1 MILWTNMETISPT
14 ICPWCHMENKISTQ
28 VWKCLNDTNFTFTS
42 QTALDTPEQSTSD
55 PIMTSQSTSFF
66 NKLWLEATKCFIF
79 SSRRVLFCW
88 NATSCYFYTTHIA
101 TSFQAFS
108 RSNDSEK
115 IIECVTRK
123 AYTLYPLFLIRIKQG
138 STIEGKIIWL
148 LTFFQKSLADL
159 ADLAVTKFYWVTAV
173 TEARMAKTKISV
185 YRYTALTV

>member
-1 MILWTNMETISPT
+1 MGYILVTKSP
-14 ICPWCHMENKISTQ
+14 ILLKRDI
-28 VWKCLNDTNFTFTS
+28 
-42 QTALDTPEQSTSD
+42 
-55 PIMTSQSTSFF
+55 
-66 NKLWLEATKCFIF
+66 
-79 SSRRVLFCW
+79 VLFLHD
-88 NATSCYFYTTHIA
+88 TYSKA
-101 TSFQAFS
+101 TSFQDFS

-148 LTFFQKSLADL
+148 LTFFLKNLADL

-173 TEARMAKTKISV
+173 TEARMTKTKISG